1 MGAGLFLALGKA
13 EDMVLGKAEDMAL
26 GKAKDMG
33 EVGKAEDM
41 GEGSVSSPLLVHSSI
56 RIPPP
61 LRFTSLKACERGIV

>member
-1 MGAGLFLALGKA
+1 MLVDLGAGLFLALGKA
-13 EDMVLGKAEDMAL
+13 EDMALGKAEDT
-26 GKAKDMG
+26 G

-41 GEGSVSSPLLVHSSI
+41 GEGSVSSPLLLVHSSI